1 MAGEAEMT
9 NFANDTDRLIQ
20 HNEEHS
26 WEQQSPPISS
36 GHHVTRK
43 RNRAREVRMII
54 LACMIFATA
63 ITTAL
68 IIDIYTG
75 SHHTGHAA
83 VVSDVKECADVGLD
97 LIKKGGSA
105 VDAAIGSMLCV
116 GVMNPESSGLG
127 GGGFM
132 LIVVPEQNRE
142 VATVV
147 DFREVAPMAASKNM
161 FHGNKSLASWGG
173 LAVAVPGEIRG
184 YEAAHKKYGKL
195 KWSDV
200 IKPAIKIA
208 KEGFR
213 VTEHTERSLTTL
225 KIEDVASTQLGK
237 LVAPQGVFLKQGDK
251 MNNTALAEALQQ
263 IADKGADALYSGPIA
278 DSIQAAVKSANG
290 ILTKEDLKEYKP
302 ILKDAI
308 NSSFLGY
315 QVITTPLPSGGP
327 VLVSM
332 LNILEG
338 FNFTR
343 EDQDKSLTY
352 HYIVEAIKFAF
363 AERSLLED
371 SKNATNIT
379 KRILSKEY
387 AKLLRSKIYAN
398 RTYGESHYGLDVD
411 QSLPHGTAHVSVIG
425 PDGDI
430 VSLTSTINGYF
441 GSGIM
446 TDSGIIL
453 NNQMADFSIPGV
465 QNVQGAGP
473 PTANFVVPG
482 RRPLSSVV
490 PTAVLHEEKRC
501 WHRMSVGCSG
511 GLQIPSA
518 VAQVLINKLAF
529 EDSLSESIERARVYY
544 GVDTGLTEIEGN
556 RFKDSKLKASIVQSL
571 REKGHNVTDN
581 KASVTDVNGVSYFQ
595 EKISAHADSRRGG
608 AQGSAQF

>member
-26 WEQQSPPISS
+26 WEQQIPPISS

-225 KIEDVASTQLGK
+225 KIEDVAGTQLGK

-251 MNNTALAEALQQ
+251 MNNTALAETLQQ
-263 IADKGADALYSGPIA
+263 IADKGAGALYSGPIA

-371 SKNATNIT
+371 SKNAANIT

-387 AKLLRSKIYAN
+387 AKLLRSKISAN

-411 QSLPHGTAHVSVIG
+411 QSLPYGTAHVSVIG

-453 NNQMADFSIPGV
+453 NNEMADFSIPGV